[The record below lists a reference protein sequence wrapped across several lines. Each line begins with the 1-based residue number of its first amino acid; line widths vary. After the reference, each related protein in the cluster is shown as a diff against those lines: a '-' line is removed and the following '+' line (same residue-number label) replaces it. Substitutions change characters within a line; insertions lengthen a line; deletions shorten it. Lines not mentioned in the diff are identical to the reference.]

1 MGTQV
6 RNTSAGYKIGTA
18 PTQKVGL
25 FGATP
30 VVQPAAAAQAAVP
43 ATAATNSTPYGFS
56 QAQADGL
63 VATVNAM
70 RTALVNLGIIK
81 GSA

>member
-6 RNTSAGYKIGTA
+6 RNTAAGYKIGTA
-18 PTQKVGL
+18 ATQKVGF

-30 VVQPAAAAQAAVP
+30 VVQPSGAAQAA
-43 ATAATNSTPYGFS
+43 ATDAATVITL
-56 QAQADGL
+56 A
-63 VATVNAM
+63 NAM

-81 GSA
+81 GAA